1 MNSNGKSVFGT
12 KKLTLSS
19 SLTTFRSHRHFSA
32 QQQPSAA
39 MRRHVRYPPP
49 LMSSS
54 GRRHR
59 LCSRLRRRQDQ
70 FPTHNSTPFH
80 QKSTPNNYQSHFC
93 SKKEEGKKY
102 DNGSEHD
109 EDIGRIHGGA
119 HKGHRATS
127 STT

>member
-59 LCSRLRRRQDQ
+59 LCSRLRRRQGA
-70 FPTHNSTPFH
+70 P
-80 QKSTPNNYQSHFC
+80 SHF
-93 SKKEEGKKY
+93 
-102 DNGSEHD
+102 HP
-109 EDIGRIHGGA
+109 
-119 HKGHRATS
+119 RATS
-127 STT
+127 FVGIFIILNEIELKYVKLNKLG